1 MDQKGL
7 SSLSNPDVNAK
18 RTWFSTHLTR
28 HTRNWLISMVINK
41 TKGWTVMCV
50 YVMCIWKSLFV
61 VISTHMWLTE
71 HEEHNKNNNA
81 YITHNNKTLREKK
94 CLLLNVFH
102 QFVGVRRSSHS

>member
-50 YVMCIWKSLFV
+50 YYQPIC
-61 VISTHMWLTE
+61 
-71 HEEHNKNNNA
+71 
-81 YITHNNKTLREKK
+81 
-94 CLLLNVFH
+94 
-102 QFVGVRRSSHS
+102 